1 MFWLENHARFSGVIN
16 FLGDMNIR
24 SRVSEHRR
32 GLPDSRVFRRRNLAS
47 CSEKQQEP
55 RRNAHEAVFCNVR
68 RVRARGP
75 KNLPPL
81 RTRSEYLELTEWSVP
96 VDKQWSMIGNSGTCL
111 NGSLM
116 NWYVTNPRPAS
127 TTCWMTQFG
136 VVLLKR

>member
-55 RRNAHEAVFCNVR
+55 RRNAHPIPPMERFFVTSGAY
-68 RVRARGP
+68 AREGLKIYHRCEP
-75 KNLPPL
+75 DLNI
-81 RTRSEYLELTEWSVP
+81 WS
-96 VDKQWSMIGNSGTCL
+96 
-111 NGSLM
+111 
-116 NWYVTNPRPAS
+116 
-127 TTCWMTQFG
+127 
-136 VVLLKR
+136 